1 MAARLPA
8 LRVCT
13 GGDCREARK
22 ALAALKDA
30 VHGRCAVEEVGCQ
43 KICEGPVCGLEL
55 DGELEWFAQVDS
67 ERAREA
73 LVAAL
78 DQAQRGAVTADD
90 VGHSLWK
97 RRVKKRRGRL
107 R

>member
-22 ALAALKDA
+22 ALAALQDA
-30 VHGRCAVEEVGCQ
+30 VHGRCALEEVGCQ
-43 KICEGPVCGLEL
+43 KICDGPVCGLEL
-55 DGELEWFAQVDS
+55 DGELEWFAAVDS
-67 ERAREA
+67 DRAREA
-73 LVAAL
+73 LIEAL
-78 DQAQRGAVTADD
+78 DRARSGALGADA